1 MRTPPKPRL
10 LPGLMSSRCEPRPDT
25 SFSISAWAV
34 SYTHLDVYKR
44 QRDDWSFGLTVN
56 NLFDRRYYT
65 ASGNTFSVLPGDPR
79 HVALRVTY
87 AF

>member
-1 MRTPPKPRL
+1 MNGSDVRL
-10 LPGLMSSRCEPRPDT
+10 SGYALVDAGVQY
-25 SFSISAWAV
+25 A
-34 SYTHLDVYKR
+34 
-44 QRDDWSFGLTVN
+44 QRDWSFGLTVN

-87 AF
+87 AFCCLLYTSRCV